1 LLQPPTKDGIDSGRQ
16 ESAAMTSLF
25 QDVRYA
31 LRILAKAPGF
41 AIIAVLTLALG
52 IGANTALFSIV
63 DSVLLSPLPYTQAEN
78 LVALYSHTRAFTRSS
93 ISYPNFLDWVRDN
106 HTFAGMAAFR
116 SDNLNMTG
124 MGDPER
130 LRTEMV
136 SANFFSLLGVKPVIG
151 RSFLAQE
158 DQVGAGPVVLLSE
171 ALWQRKF
178 GASAGAL
185 GRTLE
190 LNNTAYAIVG
200 VIPGDFHYRS
210 GNFFANPDIFVP
222 LGQWDN
228 MLFRD
233 RRTGMGMDAVGRL
246 APGVTFSQAQADMDG
261 IAGNLAV
268 AFPDADKASGVTMVP
283 LKDDVVGDI
292 REVLLVLLAAVGFVL
307 LIACANVANL
317 FLVRSTGRSREFAI
331 RAALGAS
338 QPRVVRQLLTESV
351 LVSLVGGALGLLMAA
366 WGTRA
371 TLRVLPSALPRS
383 NEIHLN
389 VTVLLFTLGISILV
403 GIVFGLVPAL
413 KTAHPDLHD
422 TLKEG
427 GRGSSGSRHRTQ
439 NTFVVVEMALALVLL
454 VGAGL
459 MIRSLAVLW
468 GVSPGFDPHNAMDFE
483 LASPTPI
490 GGTPDAIRTAML
502 QLHELFAA
510 VPGVQS
516 VSLSVGSTPMQGDS
530 DVGFWLEGQPK
541 PTSSSDMKT
550 ALFYCVEPDYLKAM
564 GIPLKRGR
572 FLTAADNH
580 HAPSVIVI
588 DEELAHL
595 AFGNDDPV
603 GKRVNLAI
611 IGTTPEIVG
620 VVGHVKQ
627 WGLDEDPHSPVLA
640 QFYFPISQIPDQFMS
655 LVSRSVSG
663 VARTDRSPLAT
674 VGGLRHTLGQFSGQI
689 VMFSTRPL
697 EEVISDS
704 LASRRFAMILLGA
717 FAALALV
724 LSAIGIYGVIS
735 YIVGRRTHEIGI
747 RLALGA
753 YPSDVLRLVLGQGA
767 KVALVGVVIGV
778 VAALALARLMTGM
791 IFGVSAHDPLTFAV
805 VTAGLVAVAL
815 AACYIPA
822 RRATRTDPVTAMR
835 YE

>member
-1 LLQPPTKDGIDSGRQ
+1 
-16 ESAAMTSLF
+16 MTSFF

-31 LRILAKAPGF
+31 LRILRKAPGF
-41 AIIAVLTLALG
+41 AIVAVLTLALG

-63 DSVLLSPLPYTQAEN
+63 DSVLLSPLPYAQPEN
-78 LVALYSHTRAFTRSS
+78 LVALYSHTKAFTHSS
-93 ISYPNFLDWVRDN
+93 ISYPNFLDWAHDN
-106 HTFAGMAAFR
+106 RTFAGMAAFR
-116 SDNLNMTG
+116 SENLNLTG

-151 RSFLAQE
+151 RSFVAQE
-158 DQVGAGPVVLLSE
+158 DQRGAGPVVLLSE
-171 ALWQRKF
+171 PLWQRKF
-178 GASAGAL
+178 GGSESAL
-185 GRTLE
+185 GRSLD
-190 LNNTAYAIVG
+190 LNNVAYTIVG

-210 GNFFANPDIFVP
+210 GNFYATADIFVP

-228 MLFRD
+228 ILFRD

-246 APGVTFSQAQADMDG
+246 AQGVTLAQAQADMDG
-261 IAGNLAV
+261 VAHNLAT
-268 AFPDADKASGVTMVP
+268 AYPDADKESGVTMVQ
-283 LKDDVVGDI
+283 LKEDVVGDI

-331 RAALGAS
+331 RAALGAG
-338 QPRVVRQLLTESV
+338 QARVVRQLLTESV
-351 LVSLVGGALGLLMAA
+351 LLSVVGGALGLLMAA

-371 TLRVLPSALPRS
+371 ALHVLPSALPRS
-383 NEIHLN
+383 SEIHLN
-389 VTVLLFTLGISILV
+389 VTVLFFTVGISILV
-403 GIVFGLVPAL
+403 GILFGLVPAL
-413 KTAHPDLHD
+413 KTANPDLHE

-439 NTFVVVEMALALVLL
+439 NIFVIAEMALALVLL

-459 MIRSLAVLW
+459 MIRSLATLW
-468 GVSPGFDPHNAMDFE
+468 GVSPGFNPQNAMGFE

-490 GGTPDAIRTAML
+490 GATPDAVRAAML
-502 QLHELFAA
+502 ELGQRFEAI
-510 VPGVQS
+510 PGVQS
-516 VSLSVGSTPMQGDS
+516 MSLSVGSTPMQGDS

-541 PTSSSDMKT
+541 PTSTADMRT
-550 ALFYCVEPDYLKAM
+550 SLFYCVQPDYLKAM

-572 FLTAADNH
+572 FFTAADTQRA
-580 HAPSVIVI
+580 APVMVI
-588 DEELAHL
+588 DEEFAHL
-595 AFGNDDPV
+595 AFGNDDAI

-611 IGTTPEIVG
+611 IGTMPEIIG
-620 VVGHVKQ
+620 VVGHMKQ
-627 WGLDEDPHSPVLA
+627 WGLDENAHSPVLA
-640 QFYFPISQIPDQFMS
+640 QFYFPIAQIPDQFTP
-655 LVSRSVSG
+655 LVSRSFNAV
-663 VARTDRSPLAT
+663 VRTDGAPLAS
-674 VGGLRHTLGQFSGQI
+674 VASMRHTLEQINGQMVLFSA
-689 VMFSTRPL
+689 RPL
-697 EEVISDS
+697 DEVISDS
-704 LASRRFAMILLGA
+704 LASRRFSVILLGA

-735 YIVGRRTHEIGI
+735 YIVGQRTHEIGV

-767 KVALVGVVIGV
+767 KLALLGVAIGI
-778 VAALALARLMTGM
+778 VAALALARLMTNM
-791 IFGVSAHDPLTFAV
+791 IFGVSAHDPLTFVVVAV
-805 VTAGLVAVAL
+805 ALVAVAL